1 MRTVLL
7 YCFLLYGEAFLLA
20 CDFVTD
26 LRNFSDAVV
35 CLADVDHS
43 LSEKWQRIN
52 TMFFPKFVVENDVD
66 GNLLKDQ
73 LLFCSQKGDINLPS
87 GWC

>member
-7 YCFLLYGEAFLLA
+7 YWFLLYGEAFLLA
-20 CDFVTD
+20 CYFIID
-26 LRNFSDAVV
+26 LRNFSDAVF

-52 TMFFPKFVVENDVD
+52 ITFS
-66 GNLLKDQ
+66 LSL
-73 LLFCSQKGDINLPS
+73 
-87 GWC
+87 